1 MSAAASTFGASPTS
15 PTEPMPTRAPS
26 LRSLVSTD
34 AAAPDCPRHRRDSPY
49 TRNTDGDYATSVPAC
64 TGCLL
69 GRCDRIREALHASVS
84 ASTPALSFQQR
95 RLQDALEAVPA
106 DTAVPQEALHV
117 RALLAATLALD
128 DAYRT
133 WLASGE
139 DTPHTREPLE
149 LALRAAEATHDNYTP
164 STPLYDRICTRLGR
178 TRRPHSEEE
187 VLSLRTR
194 TSSSEEMT
202 G

>member
-34 AAAPDCPRHRRDSPY
+34 AAAPDCPRHRSDSPY
-49 TRNTDGDYATSVPAC
+49 TRNTDGAYATSVPAC

-69 GRCDRIREALHASVS
+69 GRCDRIREALRAGDP
-84 ASTPALSFQQR
+84 STAVLTFQQR

-133 WLASGE
+133 WRASGE
-139 DTPHTREPLE
+139 DTPRTREPLE
-149 LALRAAEATHDNYTP
+149 LALRAVEATHDNYTP

-178 TRRPHSEEE
+178 TRLSPSEEE
-187 VLSLRTR
+187 DHSLRTR